1 MEIYGKDNFLQKVNE
16 SIKQLY
22 LSLPEKKKSAIKSPN
37 ISNFFRQRSGYISD
51 FTLIYPEKNLADF
64 RGFNST
70 NPLYF

>member
-51 FTLIYPEKNLADF
+51 LPWYIPKKI
-64 RGFNST
+64 
-70 NPLYF
+70 